1 MVLIRKST
9 ECTNA
14 HTMEF
19 LKKEVGTMPEWISV
33 KERLPEPG
41 ERVLYC
47 YRGFVGEGYVTRSG
61 EWERAGIWTRYYPSH
76 WMPLPEPP
84 EEGDEADGNYERTV
98 CGGAAD

>member
-1 MVLIRKST
+1 MNTFDAWNEMEKERKQR
-9 ECTNA
+9 EENA
-14 HTMEF
+14 
-19 LKKEVGTMPEWISV
+19 PCSEWISV

-47 YRGFVGEGYVTRSG
+47 YRGFVGEGYVTKSG

-84 EEGDEADGNYERTV
+84 EMFNVIKEKSKL
-98 CGGAAD
+98 